1 MVAVQVVGSK
11 IRLVTCDSRQPI
23 TAVPRTAQAA
33 RPARQNILSKLTLLG
48 AAAAAAAT
56 LTLAQ
61 PVSAAQDDFGK
72 ILPKDLPQ
80 DNVGQRK
87 QLNEIVSP
95 GDDQGSSFK
104 ANTEGPAGSIFA
116 GDRDKTGQVAPS
128 AGEKETRGNEFK
140 QALKDSG
147 DKNEPAEF

>member
-56 LTLAQ
+56 LTL
-61 PVSAAQDDFGK
+61 VLS
-72 ILPKDLPQ
+72 
-80 DNVGQRK
+80 
-87 QLNEIVSP
+87 QL
-95 GDDQGSSFK
+95 
-104 ANTEGPAGSIFA
+104 
-116 GDRDKTGQVAPS
+116 
-128 AGEKETRGNEFK
+128 
-140 QALKDSG
+140 
-147 DKNEPAEF
+147 